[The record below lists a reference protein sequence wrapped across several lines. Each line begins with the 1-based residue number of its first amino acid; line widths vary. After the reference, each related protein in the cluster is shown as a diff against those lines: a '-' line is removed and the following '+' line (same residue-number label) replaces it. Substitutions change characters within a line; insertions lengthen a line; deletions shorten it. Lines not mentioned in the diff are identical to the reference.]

1 MERAIFRTFP
11 EAAAMPHRPAP
22 FARRASLHFA
32 VLLSL
37 ALAAVAQPPEARQPL
52 PSQAEQERARQLMRE
67 VHGAELDAA
76 DTPAK
81 RQAFAKKL
89 IAQAKACATTQP
101 LNTSSSRPPA
111 MWPWA
116 PKTARRRWPLSRP
129 SARPSP

>member
-37 ALAAVAQPPEARQPL
+37 ALAAVVQLPEARRLL
-52 PSQAEQERARQLMRE
+52 PSQAEQERARQLMCE

-81 RQAFAKKL
+81 RQAFSKKL
-89 IAQAKACATTQP
+89 IAQAKASATTQP

-111 MWPWA
+111 MWPWS
-116 PKTARRRWPLSRP
+116 PKTARRCWPLSRP